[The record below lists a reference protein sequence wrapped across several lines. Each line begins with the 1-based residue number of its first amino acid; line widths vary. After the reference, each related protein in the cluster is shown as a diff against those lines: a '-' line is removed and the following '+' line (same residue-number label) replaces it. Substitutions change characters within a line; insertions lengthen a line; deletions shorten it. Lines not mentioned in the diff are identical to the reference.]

1 MVNGTPGLNGLH
13 VLLHVENL
21 VEELGKGHAKEDNV
35 MEMIM
40 KKMFVTLFHVPLG
53 HHGQDVQLHVVQGQ
67 KPELENAQG
76 MNCVKMM
83 KQMRHPVI

>member
-53 HHGQDVQLHVVQGQ
+53 HHDQDVQLHVCKTQY
-67 KPELENAQG
+67 
-76 MNCVKMM
+76 
-83 KQMRHPVI
+83 